1 MLRSEGQMK
10 IVTSQNRVSTLKVR
24 KVNMNCFKL
33 VTAVLMSLMV
43 SLNVNAKPQ
52 EVDHLGLAALLISDG
67 NLNRAEAILND
78 LSKPNNDGEV
88 IELDY
93 AQYHLLKGLLAFK
106 LGDYEEA
113 EVEYELSIEQG
124 QQDKL
129 IHIYLAQ
136 THYALNEFQLALMD
150 IENSQEVGEAMASV
164 YSLKAQCHW
173 KLTEYNLAWV
183 ALDQGV
189 AQFPSET
196 RFDRQKIYYLIEK
209 GLYQTAIKLAK
220 EYLANNANTE
230 SMVKEYIALG
240 RALRESGQMALATE
254 VLEKAKLLFPQSV
267 PVATELAHV
276 YLKKE
281 QTLSASDIFAQA
293 FILEPKLAADTAE
306 LYRQAGRLYRALN
319 INSEISDQKAKM
331 KQRLAI
337 LVELSDFESVAAM
350 GSALERL
357 GLYQNQDI
365 LYAHAYSLYR
375 TGDFEQARVQL
386 SGLTRPDLFRKATEL
401 RSAMEK
407 CEGATWQCF

>member
-1 MLRSEGQMK
+1 MK
-10 IVTSQNRVSTLKVR
+10 TGLSSQTMHTNRVCKLKVIIAA
-24 KVNMNCFKL
+24 CI
-33 VTAVLMSLMV
+33 SLMV
-43 SLNVNAKPQ
+43 SVSTSAKTQ

-67 NLNRAEAILND
+67 NLNRAESLLSD
-78 LSKPNNDGEV
+78 LEKTNAAGDV
-88 IELDY
+88 VELDY

-106 LGDYEEA
+106 MGDYEDA
-113 EVEYELSIEQG
+113 EVQYELSIEQG

-136 THYALNEFQLALMD
+136 THYALNEFQLSLTD
-150 IENSQEVGEAMASV
+150 IENSKEVGQAMASAF
-164 YSLKAQCHW
+164 SLKAQCNW
-173 KLTEYNLAWV
+173 KLGEYDSAWLS
-183 ALDQGV
+183 LDEG
-189 AQFPSET
+189 AKQFPSET

-209 GLYQTAIKLAK
+209 GLYQTAIELAK
-220 EYLANNANTE
+220 NYLVSNENTP

-240 RALRESGQMALATE
+240 RALRESGQMALATQ
-254 VLEKAKLLFPQSV
+254 VLEKAKLMFPKSV

-281 QTLSASDIFAQA
+281 QTLTASDIFAQA

-319 INSEISDQKAKM
+319 INSEIIDQKSKM

-337 LVELSDFESVAAM
+337 LVELNDFESVAAM
-350 GSALERL
+350 GSTLERL
-357 GLYQNQDI
+357 GLYENQDI

-375 TGDFEQARVQL
+375 TGDFQQARVQL
-386 SGLTRPDLFRKATEL
+386 SGLTRSDLFRKATEL

-407 CEGATWQCF
+407 CEGASWQCF